1 MSRIPQILMTAAG
14 SLLLAAPP
22 LAARQGPVPEPP
34 ELEFSGLQPSTLE
47 ALGSTSRTRA
57 RSNDPG
63 AVLLIDMIDS
73 QIWNPAKGGFD
84 KVRHRGYR
92 DGKNPQAGTRPY
104 VAPTIR
110 ARPGQTVRLDILN
123 HLDPEP
129 ACNHTV
135 ETMNDPDSAGCY
147 NVTNNHFHGGWVNPD
162 ANSDNVLRRLY
173 PNRDKVYEYEY
184 NIPSDHPA
192 GTFWYHPHVHGST
205 AIQVG
210 SGMAG
215 ALIIQGDRWPVET
228 PDGLRAGDVDVLL
241 RDSNGKSIPDRT
253 FLLQQ
258 IQYACDFDAQGNRK
272 PRPNGPN
279 DPDPRWTCAE
289 GETGEI
295 RDYTAFLNPGPTWAQ
310 SGRFT
315 TVNGRV
321 AAPLSVVAR
330 AGAPERWRFIHGGFT
345 ASTRVQIFPARA
357 NADPGL
363 LETTPAGKQPEAI
376 NRNCAI
382 DGDPV
387 PMFEIATDGLTRAQV
402 LQTTARNL
410 HPGYRS
416 DVLVSFPAAGH
427 YCVIDQGITPAQ
439 GIDGTLPEPRL
450 LFSVEVKAGST
461 AATPARQA
469 ITDLMVAAAEAAS
482 DKVLSRPL
490 RDQVVASLRDGLKL
504 PMFAPHAS
512 LADAKVKNVQHV
524 RFNLFNSIQPDLIY
538 PQAVPPGA
546 GIGHVTVP
554 FGEPTPAFIDL
565 RFSDRANDTIN
576 LYLGDVDEWRLT
588 SMSGG
593 AHPFHIHVNPFEIQA
608 VMLTIDR
615 NGTPETIDLTQVESY
630 LDRNGVRQESQYF
643 GMKGVFKDTV
653 IVEQSAPGQSIE
665 VLARSHYERYI
676 GTFVIHC
683 HILYHEDAGMMRLVR
698 INDPLPPGI
707 QPESPVASAGH
718 RH

>member
-1 MSRIPQILMTAAG
+1 MSRLPQYLMIATS
-14 SLLLAAPP
+14 SLLLAAPS
-22 LAARQGPVPEPP
+22 LAARQGPVPDLP
-34 ELEFSGLQPSTLE
+34 ELEFSHPKPSISE
-47 ALGSTSRTRA
+47 APGITSRTRA

-63 AVLLIDMIDS
+63 AVLLIEMIES

-92 DGKNPQAGTRPY
+92 DGKNPQAGIRPY
-104 VAPTIR
+104 AAPTIR
-110 ARPGQTVRLDILN
+110 ARPGQTVRIDIQN

-129 ACNHTV
+129 ACNHTDG
-135 ETMNDPDSAGCY
+135 TMNDPDKAGCY
-147 NVTNNHFHGGWVNPD
+147 NATNNHFHGGWVNPD
-162 ANSDNVLRRLY
+162 GNSDNVLRRLH
-173 PNRDKVYEYEY
+173 PNPDVVYEYEY

-215 ALIIQGDRWPVET
+215 ALIINGERWPVEAA
-228 PDGLRAGDVDVLL
+228 DGLRAGDVDVLL
-241 RDSNGKSIPDRT
+241 RGADGKPIPDRT

-258 IQYACDFDAQGNRK
+258 IQYACDQDANGNGK
-272 PRPNGPN
+272 PAAE
-279 DPDPRWTCAE
+279 RWTCAD

-295 RDYTAFLNPGPTWAQ
+295 KDYTAFLNPGPTWAQ

-321 AAPLSVVAR
+321 AAPLSVDAR
-330 AGAPERWRFIHGGFT
+330 VGMPERWRLIHGGFT
-345 ASTRVQIFPARA
+345 ASARVQIFPARA
-357 NADPGL
+357 NADL
-363 LETTPAGKQPEAI
+363 AQLETTPAAGQREAL

-382 DGDPV
+382 EGDPI
-387 PMFEIATDGLTRAQV
+387 PLFEIAADGLTRAQV
-402 LQTTARNL
+402 LEASARNL

-416 DVLVSFPAAGH
+416 DVLVSFPTAGR
-427 YCVIDQGITPAQ
+427 YCVVDQGITPAQ
-439 GIDGTLPEPRL
+439 GIDGSLPEPRL
-450 LFSVEVKAGST
+450 LFSVNAKPGRGAP
-461 AATPARQA
+461 APARQA
-469 ITDLMVAAAEAAS
+469 ITDLMVAAAERAGDDKLPAA
-482 DKVLSRPL
+482 L
-490 RDQVVASLRDGLKL
+490 RDEIVASLRDGLKL

-512 LADAKVKNVQHV
+512 LADARVKNVQHV
-524 RFNLFNSIQPDLIY
+524 RFNLLNSIQPDLVY

-565 RFSDRANDTIN
+565 RFSELANATIN

-588 SMSGG
+588 SASGG

-608 VMLTIDR
+608 VMLTINR
-615 NGTPETIDLTQVESY
+615 AGTPETIDLTQVESY
-630 LDRNGVRQESQYF
+630 LDGNGVRQESQYF

-653 IVEQSAPGQSIE
+653 IVEQGVE
-665 VLARSHYERYI
+665 VIARSHYERYV
-676 GTFVIHC
+676 GTFVLHC
-683 HILYHEDAGMMRLVR
+683 HILYHEDLGMMRLVR
-698 INDPLPPGI
+698 INDPLEPGR
-707 QPESPVASAGH
+707 QPGSEGVRAVTH